1 MSIISRLKEIPF
13 LKRILKKL
21 YLKNKADSFEKYS
34 ESEITDPKLVLFE
47 AFQGRSF
54 SCSPKAIYEYMQGSE
69 QFKDYH
75 YVWIFRNTKAYGK
88 FPENTKLVKFDS
100 AESFRYYAK
109 AGTWIVNSRLRD
121 FIKPKSDQRYV
132 QCWHGTPFKKI
143 GCDIEAAGNATSTR
157 QEIYDEY
164 TNEAKKISLMLSPS
178 PFCTEKLISAF
189 NLKSLEKE
197 NIIIEKGYPRNT
209 PLFTFTN
216 EKVNRI
222 RSQLSIPN
230 DKKVILYCPTFR
242 DNQFGGDG
250 YKLQLSLDFERLRKN
265 CGDDFI
271 ILFRAHYFIADK
283 FDFERFSGYVYNVS
297 DYNDINDL
305 YIISDILITDYSSV
319 FFDFANLKR
328 PMLFYLYD
336 VSEYMTKMRDFYFG
350 TAMLPGFAA
359 QTQTKLETCLCMVL
373 NDLRSGGNGLLKYE
387 TALNAFTKKFNPLD
401 GADCTANVVKE
412 IFRSGDDVYV
422 NKS

>member
-1 MSIISRLKEIPF
+1 MSIISKLKEIPF

-34 ESEITDPKLVLFE
+34 ENEACDPKLVLFE
-47 AFQGRSF
+47 AFQGRSYA
-54 SCSPKAIYEYMQGSE
+54 CSPRAIYEYMQNSE

-75 YVWIFRNTKAYGK
+75 YVWVFRNTKAHGN
-88 FPENTKLVKFDS
+88 FPDNTKLVKFDS
-100 AESFRYYAK
+100 AEAFKYYAK

-121 FIKPKSDQRYV
+121 FIEPGDGQKYV

-143 GCDIEAAGNATSTR
+143 GCDIEAAGNATSTL

-164 TNEAKKISLMLSPS
+164 TNEAEKISLMLSPS
-178 PFCTEKLISAF
+178 PFCTEKLVSAF
-189 NLKSLEKE
+189 NLKKLGKE

-209 PLFTFTN
+209 ALFTFTD
-216 EKVNRI
+216 EKVKSI
-222 RSQLSIPN
+222 KSQLNIPEG
-230 DKKVILYCPTFR
+230 KKVILYCPTFR
-242 DNQFGGDG
+242 DNQFSGDG
-250 YKLQLSLDFERLRKN
+250 YNLRLSLDFEKLRKN
-265 CGDDFI
+265 CGDDFV

-283 FDFERFSGYVYNVS
+283 FDFEKFSGYVYNVS
-297 DYNDINDL
+297 EHDDINDL

-350 TAMLPGFAA
+350 TAMLPGFTAH
-359 QTQTKLETCLCMVL
+359 THTKLESCLCNVL
-373 NDLRSGGNGLLKYE
+373 DDLRNGGNGLLRYE
-387 TALNAFTKKFNPLD
+387 RALEAFRKKFNPLD
-401 GADCTANVVKE
+401 SADCTANVVKE
-412 IFRSGDDVYV
+412 IFKTGDDVYD
-422 NKS
+422 KA